1 MNVVTLLIS
10 DKRSGSTVFQRE
22 LCRHPDISHVEYSPH
37 THYETHHWLKGA
49 VMLGM
54 PPDTF
59 SGGKRYPGYGS
70 AKNARTYLIDCVK
83 GNVPDYEVRA
93 EGKELVFDAW
103 EALCEK
109 YSNPVFFEKSP
120 QYIANWASLSLLL
133 EWIERTHRKVKII
146 GLTRNP
152 MSVMHSAQ
160 ELFHTSPAKRQ
171 FGWLEL
177 QQNLLALQAIL
188 PAENYMQCRYED
200 IIANPVEEFS
210 RVCLFLGVAE
220 NDQIGTTVHRDSLE
234 KWREDQEFD
243 FILDDTVKQMA
254 RHFGYSD
261 QEMEN
266 PGKQAALFPRKV
278 ARAVTRNLKLRRSR
292 IVDRF
297 LKPVMLRGKK

>member
-1 MNVVTLLIS
+1 
-10 DKRSGSTVFQRE
+10 
-22 LCRHPDISHVEYSPH
+22 
-37 THYETHHWLKGA
+37 
-49 VMLGM
+49 MLGM

-188 PAENYMQCRYED
+188 PAENYMHCRYEN
-200 IIANPVEEFS
+200 IVANPVEEFS
-210 RVCLFLGVAE
+210 RVCIFLDVAE
-220 NDQIGTTVHRDSLE
+220 NDQIGATVHRESLE

-243 FILDDTVKQMA
+243 LILNDTVKQMA
-254 RHFGYSD
+254 RNFGYSD
-261 QEMEN
+261 REMEN
-266 PGKQAALFPRKV
+266 PGKKAASIQRKV
-278 ARAVTRNLKLRRSR
+278 TLGVRRHFTLFSSR
-292 IVDRF
+292 IVNRF
-297 LKPVMLRGKK
+297 VKPLMLRRKR